1 MPAVVRRKT
10 FVTIRHR
17 FTPAITFSTTT
28 RVLERRC
35 LRNLSSTLNS
45 WPFGFFG
52 LSGQPSRWLI
62 ALQAR
67 VLVERGIGRIGNL
80 LLIGGFLVVLFAGHG
95 RSQIDHFGS
104 MLVHQHEILIRM
116 RFLLAAVL
124 LLLLGGIGGTL
135 ATALRAVDGHIRG
148 ALERQGAGGTP
159 ARVALR
165 RHTEGGSGPWQEGQQ
180 GMNPVVGLGWAQ
192 L

>member
-10 FVTIRHR
+10 SVTIRHR

-80 LLIGGFLVVLFAGHG
+80 LLIGGFLVVLFAAHS
-95 RSQIDHFGS
+95 RSQIDDLFGVF
-104 MLVHQHEILIRM
+104 VHQEEVFVRM
-116 RFLLAAVL
+116 GFLLAAVV
-124 LLLLGGIGGTL
+124 LLLLGGIGG
-135 ATALRAVDGHIRG
+135 
-148 ALERQGAGGTP
+148 
-159 ARVALR
+159 
-165 RHTEGGSGPWQEGQQ
+165 
-180 GMNPVVGLGWAQ
+180 
-192 L
+192 